1 MFTVMGI
8 KQLYIETYGCQMNEY
23 DSDRIKNAL
32 DAEPT
37 DDPKSADIIII
48 NTCAIREKADHKAFS
63 SLGKFK
69 SLKANNPDKIVGI
82 AGCVAQLYGD
92 KLLKKMPHIDFVIGP
107 RAIPKLPDIISKI
120 EREKR
125 RTVETS
131 YDIEELFEIEPYHR
145 EGKVTAYVSV
155 QQGCNKR
162 CTYCIVPHVR
172 GNEVNRPLKDI
183 LRETTN
189 LINKGVRE
197 ITFIGQTVNSWK
209 ENGYKFG
216 DLIRAAGDVEN
227 LKRIR
232 FTTSYPRDI
241 TKRMIDAMKDVPQ
254 VCHHLH
260 LPVQSGSDK
269 VLSRMKRT
277 YTRRWYTDTISRL
290 KDAVP
295 DLTVSTDIIIGFP
308 GETSQDFKET
318 MSLMK
323 EVEFESAY
331 SFKFSPRPGTP
342 AAEYAEEEM
351 VEPSIASARLS
362 ELQEFQKDIT
372 SRKNLSR
379 VGHVEEVLVEG
390 ESRNDPNFISGRTDH
405 NRILNFKGT
414 KDLLGK
420 TVKVK
425 VTEGL
430 LNSLRG
436 ELVV

>member
-1 MFTVMGI
+1 
-8 KQLYIETYGCQMNEY
+8 MNEY

-308 GETSQDFKET
+308 GETSQDFEET

>member
-1 MFTVMGI
+1 
-8 KQLYIETYGCQMNEY
+8 MNEY

-69 SLKANNPDKIVGI
+69 SLKANNPDKIIGI

-189 LINKGVRE
+189 LVNKGVRE

-209 ENGYKFG
+209 ENGNKFG

-227 LKRIR
+227 LERIR

-308 GETSQDFKET
+308 GETSQDFEET

>member
-1 MFTVMGI
+1 

-69 SLKANNPDKIVGI
+69 SLKANNPDKIIGI

-189 LINKGVRE
+189 LVNKGVRE

-209 ENGYKFG
+209 ENGNKFG

-227 LKRIR
+227 LERIR

-308 GETSQDFKET
+308 GETSQDFEET

-342 AAEYAEEEM
+342 AAEYAEEEI

-362 ELQEFQKDIT
+362 ELQAFQKDIT

-390 ESRNDPNFISGRTDH
+390 ESRNDPNFISGRTNH

>member
-1 MFTVMGI
+1 LFTVMGI

>member
-1 MFTVMGI
+1 
-8 KQLYIETYGCQMNEY
+8 MNEY

-32 DAEPT
+32 GAEPT
-37 DDPKSADIIII
+37 DDPKKADIIII
-48 NTCAIREKADHKAFS
+48 NTCAIREKADQKAFS

-69 SLKANNPDKIVGI
+69 SIKTNNPDKIVGI
-82 AGCVAQLYGD
+82 TGCVAQLYGER
-92 KLLKKMPHIDFVIGP
+92 LLKKMPHLDFVLGP
-107 RAIPKLPDIISKI
+107 RAIPKLPELISNI
-120 EREKR
+120 ERERR

-131 YDIEELFEIEPYHR
+131 YDIEELFDIEPYHK
-145 EGKVTAYVSV
+145 EGKVTGFVSV

-162 CTYCIVPHVR
+162 CTYCIVPRVR
-172 GNEVNRPLKDI
+172 GDEVNRPLSDI

-189 LINKGVRE
+189 LVNKGVRE

-216 DLIRAAGDVEN
+216 DLIRAAGEIEDLE
-227 LKRIR
+227 RIR

-269 VLSRMKRT
+269 VLSMMKRT
-277 YTRRWYTDTISRL
+277 YTRQWYTDTIERL

-295 DLTVSTDIIIGFP
+295 DLSVSTDIIIGFP
-308 GETSQDFKET
+308 GETGQDFEET

-323 EVEFESAY
+323 EVEFESSY
-331 SFKFSPRPGTP
+331 SFKFSPRPGTV
-342 AAEYAEEEM
+342 AAEFSPEEM
-351 VEPSIASARLS
+351 VDPQIASTRLS
-362 ELQEFQKDIT
+362 ELQAFQKDMT
-372 SRKNLSR
+372 EKKNLGR
-379 VGHVEEVLVEG
+379 VGQIETVLVEG
-390 ESRNDPNFISGRTDH
+390 ESRNDPDFLSGRTDH

-414 KDLLGK
+414 KDLVGK

>member
-1 MFTVMGI
+1 
-8 KQLYIETYGCQMNEY
+8 MNEY

-69 SLKANNPDKIVGI
+69 SLKANNPDKIIGI

-131 YDIEELFEIEPYHR
+131 YDIEELFDIEPYHR
-145 EGKVTAYVSV
+145 EGKVTGYVSV

-189 LINKGVRE
+189 LVNKGVRE

-209 ENGYKFG
+209 ENGNKFG

-227 LKRIR
+227 LERIR